1 MPETMLLIPV
11 RTSRQG
17 ISLNAG
23 KLKAEYQDET
33 STIEIHNEDMTRLG
47 LKKGDKVR
55 MSSSN
60 GADCIVNCKAQKGA
74 GAAPGLIFM
83 AYGPVSSQFMEA
95 DTAGSGM
102 PISKQMEITIEGPLA
117 EDGTVL
123 PAISVDSVGAG
134 ANLASSPLSPQQVGF
149 LNSLSSSQLNP
160 TQAVWLSGYFAAL
173 SVAGGGSS
181 VAAGDF
187 AEQSE
192 SSASNLPLM
201 TILFGSETGNAEGL
215 AENIVNQASARGFNV
230 SLQDMMEYDIAK
242 LEQEKLLFI
251 VVSTQGE
258 GDPPLGA
265 IKFYESLK
273 SDDAPRLENL
283 EFAVFALGDS
293 SYEFYCQ
300 TGKDFDGFLE
310 KLGATRIMDR
320 VDADV
325 DFEEPAEQWME
336 DVFDTY
342 QKIAD
347 EQGGALQASADVLD
361 FPGKEKSGYSKTN
374 PYYASVLLND
384 NLNGEGSAKETRHIE
399 IDLGDSELN
408 FKPGDALGVYPLN
421 NPAYVD
427 DLMTALK
434 MNAEDSVTVAKQTL
448 TLRDA
453 FIEKLDITALSRVNM
468 EKYADLIGS
477 DDLKTLLDDEHKE
490 EFKEYTWG
498 RQVLDLIED
507 YPADALTAQDFVKVL
522 RRIPGRLYS
531 IASSIA
537 AHSGQVHLLVGAV
550 RYHSFDRDRE
560 GVCSTFLSGRME
572 PEQKLAV
579 YVQPNKHFHLPED
592 NNTPI
597 IMIGPGTGLAPFRA
611 FLEER
616 QATNAK
622 GKNWLFFGDQH
633 EKTDFLYA
641 EEMQKMQDGGL
652 LTKLSLAF
660 SRDQEQ
666 KIYVQTRILEQSK
679 ELYEWLEEG
688 AYFYI
693 CGDAERMANDVHKA
707 LIETVA
713 QEGGKSQQEA
723 EQYVNDMLDAR
734 RYQRD
739 VY

>member
-17 ISLNAG
+17 TSLNAG
-23 KLKAEYQDET
+23 KLKADYQDET
-33 STIEIHNEDMTRLG
+33 STIEIHNEDMMRLG
-47 LKKGDKVR
+47 LKKGDQVR
-55 MSSSN
+55 MSSTN
-60 GADCIVNCKAQKGA
+60 GAECVVNCKAQKGT

-83 AYGPVSSQFMEA
+83 AYGPISSRFMEA
-95 DTAGSGM
+95 DTAGTGM
-102 PISKQMEITIEGPLA
+102 PISKQMEIFIEGPLS

-123 PAISVDSVGAG
+123 SVVPDLSGAG
-134 ANLASSPLSPQQVGF
+134 TDLATSPLSPQQVGY
-149 LNSLSSSQLNP
+149 LTSLSSSQLNS

-173 SVAGGGSS
+173 SGSV

-187 AEQSE
+187 AASTA
-192 SSASNLPLM
+192 SSPSNLPLM

-215 AENIVNQASARGFNV
+215 AEDIMNKASDKGFNV
-230 SLQDMMEYDIAK
+230 CLEDMMSYDFAK
-242 LEQEKLLFI
+242 LSQEKLLFV

-265 IKFYESLK
+265 IKFYEYLK

-336 DVFDTY
+336 DVFATY

-347 EQGGALQASADVLD
+347 EQGGAMQASAKVLD

-374 PYYASVLLND
+374 PYYASVLCND

-399 IDLGDSELN
+399 IDLGDSGLIY
-408 FKPGDALGVYPLN
+408 KPGAALGVYPLN

-427 DLMTALK
+427 DLVTALK

-477 DDLKTLLDDEHKE
+477 DDLKTLLDNEHKE

-498 RQVLDLIED
+498 REILDLVQD
-507 YPADALTAQDFVKVL
+507 YPADTLTAQDFVNIL

-537 AHSGQVHLLVGAV
+537 AHPGQVHLLVAAV
-550 RYHSFDRDRE
+550 RYHSFNRDRE
-560 GVCSTFLSGRME
+560 GVCSTFLSGRLE
-572 PEQKLAV
+572 PDQKLGI

-592 NNTPI
+592 DNIPV

-611 FLEER
+611 FLEQR
-616 QATNAK
+616 QAANAT

-641 EEMQKMQDGGL
+641 EEMQTMQDQGL
-652 LTKLSLAF
+652 LTNLSLAF

-666 KIYVQTRILEQSK
+666 KIYVQTRILEHSK
-679 ELYEWLEEG
+679 ELYQWLEEG

-693 CGDAERMANDVHKA
+693 CGDAERMANDVHNA

-713 QEGGKSQQEA
+713 QQGGKTQQEA

>member
-17 ISLNAG
+17 TSLNAG
-23 KLKAEYQDET
+23 KLKADYQDET
-33 STIEIHNEDMTRLG
+33 STIEVHNEDMARLG

-55 MSSSN
+55 MSSTN
-60 GADCIVNCKAQKGA
+60 GVECIVNCKAQKGV
-74 GAAPGLIFM
+74 GAVPGLIFM
-83 AYGPVSSQFMEA
+83 AYGPVSSGFMEA
-95 DTAGSGM
+95 DTAGTGM
-102 PISKQMEITIEGPLA
+102 PISKQMEIFIEGPLA

-123 PAISVDSVGAG
+123 SVVPDLARTGAD
-134 ANLASSPLSPQQVGF
+134 LASSPLSPQQVGF
-149 LNSLSSSQLNP
+149 LTSLSSSSVNP

-173 SVAGGGSS
+173 SGSG

-187 AEQSE
+187 AP
-192 SSASNLPLM
+192 SSASSPSNLPLM

-215 AENIVNQASARGFNV
+215 AEDIMNKASAKGFNV
-230 SLQDMMEYDIAK
+230 CLEDMMSYDFAK
-242 LEQEKLLFI
+242 LAQEKLLFV

-265 IKFYESLK
+265 LK
-273 SDDAPRLENL
+273 LHAYLQSEDAPRLEDL
-283 EFAVFALGDS
+283 KYAVFALGDS
-293 SYEFYCQ
+293 SYEFYCK

-325 DFEEPAEQWME
+325 DFEEPGEQWMDE
-336 DVFDTY
+336 VFDSY

-347 EQGGALQASADVLD
+347 EQGGALQASAEVLD
-361 FPGKEKSGYSKTN
+361 FPGNKKTGYSKTN
-374 PYYASVLLND
+374 PYYASVSLND

-408 FKPGDALGVYPLN
+408 YKPGDALGVYPLN

-427 DLMTALK
+427 DLITALK
-434 MNAEDSVTVAKQTL
+434 MDAEDSVTIVKQTL
-448 TLRDA
+448 ALRDA

-498 RQVLDLIED
+498 RQILDLIED
-507 YPADALTAQDFVKVL
+507 YPADVLTAHDFVKVL

-572 PEQKLAV
+572 QDQKLAI

-592 NNTPI
+592 NNIPI

-641 EEMQKMQDGGL
+641 EEMQKMQDEGL
-652 LTKLSLAF
+652 LSNLSLAF

-666 KIYVQTRILEQSK
+666 KIYVQTRILEHAK

-688 AYFYI
+688 AYFYV

-713 QEGGKSQQEA
+713 KEGGRSQQEA
-723 EQYVNDMLDAR
+723 EKYVDDMLDAR